1 MTLQTYISNL
11 PIIEQYKEQIL
22 DENFIYK
29 NPSYYQNYPS
39 LFSNVFSVT
48 DKQINLLDIAGF
60 LYYKATIF
68 SDGLIDNKDTSKFL
82 LISICQEESIKILT
96 SFFGLEGNFWNF
108 WNERKNEY
116 FYAVSLEKTLL
127 EKADVSINEYETLAD
142 CKSSFGKIAIDCLYN
157 LDNQNN
163 KDYKLLLLSHK
174 YFSVA
179 FQLNDDIQDFKNDII
194 NGQFNFAVY
203 LLKKQNIE
211 INDPAVLEKYFYI
224 RGVSKQLYNLGIQYC
239 IKSLDI
245 VRSIDVPKWKSVLND
260 TIKSFNSAII
270 EVDNYIEILT
280 SEILQP
286 VNNLLDNNVG
296 NSIKNAC
303 NYIKSQQQ
311 PNGCWREYVNQGG
324 ISDIWAT
331 SFILS
336 KISESDILKMIF
348 QSEISK
354 SIDFLVNIKN
364 QRLWGYNTTWI
375 EDADSTNF
383 AFLSFFFNKVE
394 ISPAL
399 YKNWIKFQQYDYGFS
414 TYSNSQTLLKSL
426 DDRNISNV
434 DGWTKSQNCVS
445 AVSFYFLANY
455 NPNQKDFLKVK
466 KYFDINFDT
475 KIKSYWW
482 SSDIYVYYYLAK
494 SYFLLNDFEKLSF
507 FVEQVNLMQN
517 VNGSFSDKYGENLFY
532 TGLALEI
539 LLYDSN
545 SKLAAENALRF
556 LLKSQLSDGSWPNSN
571 ALQIPASSDL
581 VPSQLFFPVSTF
593 GMNVRAKEFNR
604 LFTTASI
611 IQSISLYEKIYNTT
625 DITRYHN
632 TSTQ

>member
-1 MTLQTYISNL
+1 M
-11 PIIEQYKEQIL
+11 
-22 DENFIYK
+22 
-29 NPSYYQNYPS
+29 
-39 LFSNVFSVT
+39 
-48 DKQINLLDIAGF
+48 
-60 LYYKATIF
+60 
-68 SDGLIDNKDTSKFL
+68 
-82 LISICQEESIKILT
+82 ISICQEESIKILT

-445 AVSFYFLANY
+445 AVSFYFLAN
-455 NPNQKDFLKVK
+455 
-466 KYFDINFDT
+466 
-475 KIKSYWW
+475 
-482 SSDIYVYYYLAK
+482 
-494 SYFLLNDFEKLSF
+494 
-507 FVEQVNLMQN
+507 
-517 VNGSFSDKYGENLFY
+517 
-532 TGLALEI
+532 
-539 LLYDSN
+539 
-545 SKLAAENALRF
+545 
-556 LLKSQLSDGSWPNSN
+556 
-571 ALQIPASSDL
+571 
-581 VPSQLFFPVSTF
+581 
-593 GMNVRAKEFNR
+593 
-604 LFTTASI
+604 
-611 IQSISLYEKIYNTT
+611 
-625 DITRYHN
+625 
-632 TSTQ
+632 